1 MEDAWRKS
9 DQAQALV
16 DGQRLCGGTLR
27 VFRKEK
33 LRSWQGADPVLL
45 KRLIMCIESM
55 RVPSYINST
64 FGFCLLALV
73 ALRAAAGFAQGHPEG
88 TQPPLDLV
96 ESDPQAAADQEATLI
111 GRARQLTFEGR
122 RAGEG
127 YFSADGSKMVFQS
140 EREPGNPFF
149 QIYLLDFET
158 GDVDRVSPGT
168 GKTTCA
174 WIHPDG
180 KSVLYASTQDD
191 PAAREKQS
199 AELELRASGQERRY
213 SWDYDPNFDLFHYDL
228 TTRTYTNLTLTEGY
242 DAEGSWS
249 PDGKQIAFASNR
261 NAYQKTLDADQRK
274 HFETDP
280 AYMMD
285 LFIMDADG
293 GNLRQ
298 LTDAPGYDGG
308 PFFSPDGKKLCWR
321 RFSEDGATAEIYS
334 MNVDGTDVRRLTQLN
349 AMSWAPYF
357 HPSGQY
363 LIFATNRHGFAN
375 FELYLVDAAGRS
387 DPVRVTH
394 TAGFDGLPVF
404 SPDGTKLSW
413 TSNRTTTKQ
422 SQIFIGD
429 WNHDEA
435 RKRLGLDKA
444 PESPAEPPDLSS
456 AVAAATDSLQQ
467 SEIAFT
473 PEDVRRHVEYLCRP
487 ELAGRRT
494 GSEGE
499 LLAAAYVA
507 AVFDQLGLKPGGDS
521 AGWFQ
526 PFEFTS
532 GVALGSNNRLTVN
545 QQELI
550 SGKDWVPLSFSKTGP
565 IEPAPIV
572 FAGYGIAAPKDGEQ
586 EEYDSFVHLDVTGKW
601 VLVFRFLPENCSPE
615 RRQHL
620 NRHSSLRFKA
630 MVARDRGARGLIV
643 VSGPNSQVTH
653 QLVPLQ
659 FDGSLS
665 GASIP
670 VVSVTDEVAERWLA
684 AAGKS
689 LKSLQDALDT
699 GEPQMG
705 VALDDSVLSTSI
717 DLVKVKV
724 TGRNVLGRLQTGDQP
739 SSESIVVGAHMD
751 HLGKGAGPSSLARD
765 GETDGIHFGADD
777 NASGVAAV
785 LEVAQYLADRQRQG
799 RLQGGRDIL
808 FAAWSG
814 EEMGLIG
821 SSHFV
826 KTFRSGSGE
835 HTLPED
841 HPHAPANSAEA
852 SIYPAIAAC
861 INMDMVGRMEKKLIL
876 QGVGS
881 SPIWRSEIEK
891 RNAVVGL
898 PIAIQEDSYLP
909 TDASSFF
916 MKGVPILSAFTGS
929 HSDYH
934 TPRDTPDKLNYE
946 GAARIAQLMALVT
959 QSLSRQTEAP
969 AYVAQAAPAEGQ
981 RRAKLRAY
989 LGTVP
994 DYAESDAKGVQLSGV
1009 SKGGPAE
1016 LGGLKGGDLIVSL
1029 AGRKIENIYD
1039 YTYAIE
1045 ALKIGEK
1052 ITIVVLRNG
1061 NKVEL
1066 EIVPGSRD

>member
-1 MEDAWRKS
+1 M
-9 DQAQALV
+9 
-16 DGQRLCGGTLR
+16 
-27 VFRKEK
+27 
-33 LRSWQGADPVLL
+33 
-45 KRLIMCIESM
+45 
-55 RVPSYINST
+55 
-64 FGFCLLALV
+64 
-73 ALRAAAGFAQGHPEG
+73 
-88 TQPPLDLV
+88 
-96 ESDPQAAADQEATLI
+96 
-111 GRARQLTFEGR
+111 
-122 RAGEG
+122 
-127 YFSADGSKMVFQS
+127 
-140 EREPGNPFF
+140 
-149 QIYLLDFET
+149 
-158 GDVDRVSPGT
+158 
-168 GKTTCA
+168 
-174 WIHPDG
+174 
-180 KSVLYASTQDD
+180 
-191 PAAREKQS
+191 
-199 AELELRASGQERRY
+199 
-213 SWDYDPNFDLFHYDL
+213 
-228 TTRTYTNLTLTEGY
+228 
-242 DAEGSWS
+242 
-249 PDGKQIAFASNR
+249 
-261 NAYQKTLDADQRK
+261 
-274 HFETDP
+274 
-280 AYMMD
+280 
-285 LFIMDADG
+285 
-293 GNLRQ
+293 
-298 LTDAPGYDGG
+298 
-308 PFFSPDGKKLCWR
+308 
-321 RFSEDGATAEIYS
+321 
-334 MNVDGTDVRRLTQLN
+334 
-349 AMSWAPYF
+349 
-357 HPSGQY
+357 
-363 LIFATNRHGFAN
+363 
-375 FELYLVDAAGRS
+375 
-387 DPVRVTH
+387 
-394 TAGFDGLPVF
+394 
-404 SPDGTKLSW
+404 
-413 TSNRTTTKQ
+413 
-422 SQIFIGD
+422 
-429 WNHDEA
+429 
-435 RKRLGLDKA
+435 
-444 PESPAEPPDLSS
+444 
-456 AVAAATDSLQQ
+456 
-467 SEIAFT
+467 
-473 PEDVRRHVEYLCRP
+473 
-487 ELAGRRT
+487 
-494 GSEGE
+494 
-499 LLAAAYVA
+499 
-507 AVFDQLGLKPGGDS
+507 FDQLGLKPGGDS

-550 SGKDWVPLSFSKTGP
+550 SGKDWVPLSFSKTGT

-643 VSGPNSQVTH
+643 VSGPNFQVTH

-934 TPRDTPDKLNYE
+934 TPRDTPDKLNYD

-969 AYVAQAAPAEGQ
+969 AYVAQAAPA
-981 RRAKLRAY
+981 
-989 LGTVP
+989 
-994 DYAESDAKGVQLSGV
+994 
-1009 SKGGPAE
+1009 
-1016 LGGLKGGDLIVSL
+1016 
-1029 AGRKIENIYD
+1029 
-1039 YTYAIE
+1039 
-1045 ALKIGEK
+1045 
-1052 ITIVVLRNG
+1052 
-1061 NKVEL
+1061 
-1066 EIVPGSRD
+1066 